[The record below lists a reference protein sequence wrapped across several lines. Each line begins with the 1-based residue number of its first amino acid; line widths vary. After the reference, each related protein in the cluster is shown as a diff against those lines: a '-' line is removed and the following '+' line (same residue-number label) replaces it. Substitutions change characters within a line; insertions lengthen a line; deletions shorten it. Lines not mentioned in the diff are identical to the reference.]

1 VARRV
6 EYELDVIEQMGFPA
20 YFLIVADLC
29 EYARNEGIRVG
40 PGRGSA
46 GGSVVAFCTDIT
58 RVDPI
63 KHGLIFERFLNP
75 ARIQM
80 PDIDIDFD
88 DRRRGEMIRYA
99 ARRYGED
106 HVAQIVTFGTIKA
119 KSAIRDAARVL
130 DHPFKVGDDLA
141 KMMPP
146 PVQGK
151 ESPLADAYAKSTELR
166 SAREDPTY
174 RDVLETAE
182 KLEGLKRQHGIHAAA
197 VVIGARPLHETVP
210 LLRTDNGEIVTQ
222 YEMGAAEDIGLLKMD
237 FLGLRNLTV
246 LADAERHVRDNRDIA
261 IDLDDAKLLGE
272 MDDPATYEMLGTG
285 YTLGVF
291 QLDSTGMQAL
301 VRKLKPTRFEDIS
314 ALLALY
320 RPGPLGMDMH
330 IAFADRKNGLEQ
342 VSYDHDDLE
351 PILGETYGIIV
362 YQEQV
367 MRIATDL
374 SGFSM
379 AEADALRKAVGKK
392 NRELMEAQKD
402 QLITGGV
409 DNGYDRAFMQSL
421 WGLIEKFAEYGF
433 NKSHTVAYGVVSYQ
447 TAWLKTHYPVEY
459 MAALLT
465 SVKNHKD
472 NKPLYLNEC
481 RRMGIPVLPPDV
493 NESGSD
499 FTPRDDEVLFGLSA
513 VRGVGEGI
521 VGSIVAARRSAGRF
535 EDFADFCDK
544 VDANVL
550 NKKTLESLIL
560 AGAFA
565 GMGHSR
571 KGLLATYETIVDAA
585 LTRKKAEAAGQFS
598 LFDGGASEATPDDLG
613 METAPPIPAE
623 EYDKGELLRFEREML
638 GLYVSD
644 HPLFGT
650 EKVLEQYT
658 DASCASLRERDDGAS
673 VVVAGVL
680 TALTKKFT
688 RKGDTYLVATVE
700 DLTGQVE
707 VVFWPNTYRAAHEV
721 LAEDAV
727 LVVTGRLEVR
737 DEAVKLTANK
747 VSVPDL
753 SEALGSPVVVSFAS
767 EQCTADAVR
776 RLKDVLANHAGVVP
790 VHLEVAAPDGSRR
803 TYRLDDGYRVER
815 RPGLF
820 GELKSAFG
828 PDAVGFEVGERTFG
842 DDEERGWRRRR
853 QDSEL
858 VSSR

>member
-1 VARRV
+1 MPGMDGMALLREVRLRDPDLPVILITGHGDISTAVEAMREGAWDFLEKPFAGERLVEVVRRGVEKRRLSLENRRLKAELEAQQNAPGPRMVGRTEVIQRLISMVQRISQVETDVLLFGETGTGKDLVARSIHERSSRSGRPFVAINCGAVPESTIESELFGHEKGAFTGAV
-6 EYELDVIEQMGFPA
+6 ERRIGKFEHA
-20 YFLIVADLC
+20 T
-29 EYARNEGIRVG
+29 
-40 PGRGSA
+40 
-46 GGSVVAFCTDIT
+46 GGSV
-58 RVDPI
+58 
-63 KHGLIFERFLNP
+63 FLDE
-75 ARIQM
+75 IESM
-80 PDIDIDFD
+80 PL
-88 DRRRGEMIRYA
+88 A
-99 ARRYGED
+99 LQ
-106 HVAQIVTFGTIKA
+106 VKLL
-119 KSAIRDAARVL
+119 RVL
-130 DHPFKVGDDLA
+130 QERSVERLGANVPVPLDIRVIAATKVDLKA
-141 KMMPP
+141 AAEA
-146 PVQGK
+146 GNF
-151 ESPLADAYAKSTELR
+151 
-166 SAREDPTY
+166 REDLYY
-174 RDVLETAE
+174 RLN
-182 KLEGLKRQHGIHAAA
+182 
-197 VVIGARPLHETVP
+197 VVTLPIPALRERREDVP
-210 LLRTDNGEIVTQ
+210 LLFQHFAVV
-222 YEMGAAEDIGLLKMD
+222 AANRSGLECPPLE
-237 FLGLRNLTV
+237 
-246 LADAERHVRDNRDIA
+246 AA
-261 IDLDDAKLLGE
+261 
-272 MDDPATYEMLGTG
+272 
-285 YTLGVF
+285 
-291 QLDSTGMQAL
+291 
-301 VRKLKPTRFEDIS
+301 DIS

-330 IAFADRKNGLEQ
+330 IAFADRKNGLEK
-342 VSYDHDDLE
+342 VSYDHADLE

-402 QLITGGV
+402 QLIAGGEA
-409 DNGYDRAFMQSL
+409 NGYDRTFMQSL

-472 NKPLYLNEC
+472 SKPLYLNEC

-499 FTPRDDEVLFGLSA
+499 FTPRGDEVLFGLSA

-521 VGSIVAARRSAGRF
+521 VGSIVEARRSAGRF
-535 EDFADFCDK
+535 EDFADFCGK
-544 VDANVL
+544 VDASVL

-560 AGAFA
+560 AGGFA
-565 GMGHSR
+565 GMGHPR

-598 LFDGGASEATPDDLG
+598 LFDGAASEATPDDLG
-613 METAPPIPAE
+613 IETAPPIPAE
-623 EYDKGELLRFEREML
+623 EYDKSELLRFEREML

-650 EKVLEQYT
+650 EKVLDQYT
-658 DASCASLRERDDGAS
+658 DATCASLRERDDGAS

-688 RKGDTYLVATVE
+688 RKGDTYLVATIE

-753 SEALGSPVVVSFAS
+753 SEALGSPVVVSFAA

-776 RLKDVLANHAGVVP
+776 RLKDVLTNHAGVVP
-790 VHLEVAAPDGSRR
+790 VHLEVAASDGSRR

-828 PDAVGFEVGERTFG
+828 PDAVDVEVGERTFG
-842 DDEERGWRRRR
+842 DEDERPWRRRR